1 MVYTSKKVDR
11 DFGNWLVMIIVC
23 FKFLQ
28 VIPSLPG
35 PHSSIIRGIGEV
47 STPDKLAKTP
57 MITQYAPQ
65 LPIGPPGPPTLF
77 PHFPPVTPH
86 SGPPV
91 PPEMAGHLHKQEHDE
106 QQQHQQQQLA
116 LWQQQQQHQHQQW
129 IKMAEQQQQQ
139 LHQLIMPPGSAHH
152 PAPFPMPVVTSHGHA
167 PHSAEPVAFT
177 FAPEE
182 VAAAMRPGGGVAA
195 RVGIEH
201 LAAAGL
207 IPPSQQ
213 IIQSATP
220 IPFPLDSY
228 QLAMSG
234 RLQEEQAAAAT
245 AAAVGAAGLIPLIQA
260 NVPISIEQQQ
270 LILAQQQQVL
280 AQVAALNNTSL
291 PELTEFLRQ
300 TEAIA
305 MQIQK
310 EPALLQDPN
319 LQLMLKRR
327 EVLMQQIQ
335 SMSMQLE
342 QLQRMQQEAFLQHH
356 HHQQH
361 QAELLQK
368 QQQQQQFILTRP
380 PLPEEVHPRNRPG
393 VIVGHK

>member
-1 MVYTSKKVDR
+1 
-11 DFGNWLVMIIVC
+11 MI
-23 FKFLQ
+23 
-28 VIPSLPG
+28 PNLPG
-35 PHSSIIRGIGEV
+35 PSSIIRGIGEV
-47 STPDKLAKTP
+47 PSSEKLAKTP

-65 LPIGPPGPPTLF
+65 LPIGPSGPPSLF

-91 PPEMAGHLHKQEHDE
+91 PPEIAGHLHKQEHDE
-106 QQQHQQQQLA
+106 QQQQHLA
-116 LWQQQQQHQHQQW
+116 LWQQHHQQQQWLKQLAEQQQQQH
-129 IKMAEQQQQQ
+129 QQQ

-167 PHSAEPVAFT
+167 SHSAEPVAFT
-177 FAPEE
+177 FNPEE
-182 VAAAMRPGGGVAA
+182 VAAAMRSGGGVAT
-195 RVGIEH
+195 RVGLPGSIEH

-207 IPPSQQ
+207 IPPGQQ
-213 IIQSATP
+213 IIQSTP

-234 RLQEEQAAAAT
+234 RMQEEQAAAAV
-245 AAAVGAAGLIPLIQA
+245 AAGGAGLIPLIQA
-260 NVPISIEQQQ
+260 GVPISIEQQQ
-270 LILAQQQQVL
+270 LILAQQQQQVL
-280 AQVAALNNTSL
+280 AQVAALNNINL
-291 PELTEFLRQ
+291 PELAEFLRQ
-300 TEAIA
+300 SEAIT

-335 SMSMQLE
+335 SVGIQLE
-342 QLQRMQQEAFLQHH
+342 QFQRMQQEVILQH

-368 QQQQQQFILTRP
+368 QQQQQQQFILTRP
-380 PLPEEVHPRNRPG
+380 PLPEEVHSRNRPG

>member
-1 MVYTSKKVDR
+1 
-11 DFGNWLVMIIVC
+11 
-23 FKFLQ
+23 
-28 VIPSLPG
+28 
-35 PHSSIIRGIGEV
+35 
-47 STPDKLAKTP
+47 

-65 LPIGPPGPPTLF
+65 LPIGPPGPPGIF

-91 PPEMAGHLHKQEHDE
+91 PPEIASHLHKQEHDE
-106 QQQHQQQQLA
+106 QQQQQQQLA
-116 LWQQQQQHQHQQW
+116 LWQQHHQQQQW
-129 IKMAEQQQQQ
+129 IKQMAEQQQQ
-139 LHQLIMPPGSAHH
+139 LHQLVMPPGSAHH

-182 VAAAMRPGGGVAA
+182 VAAAMRPGGGVAT

-220 IPFPLDSY
+220 IPFALDSY

-291 PELTEFLRQ
+291 HELTEFLRQ
-300 TEAIA
+300 SEAIA

-335 SMSMQLE
+335 TVGMQLE
-342 QLQRMQQEAFLQHH
+342 QFQRMQQEAILQH

-368 QQQQQQFILTRP
+368 QQQQQFILTRP
-380 PLPEEVHPRNRPG
+380 PLPEEVHARNRPG

>member
-1 MVYTSKKVDR
+1 M
-11 DFGNWLVMIIVC
+11 LQLIL
-23 FKFLQ
+23 LQ
-28 VIPSLPG
+28 VIPNLPG
-35 PHSSIIRGIGEV
+35 PSNIIRGIGEV
-47 STPDKLAKTP
+47 PSSEKLAKTP

-65 LPIGPPGPPTLF
+65 LPIGPPGPPSFF

-91 PPEMAGHLHKQEHDE
+91 PPEIAGHLHKQEHDE
-106 QQQHQQQQLA
+106 QQQQHMALWQQHHQQQQWLKQLA
-116 LWQQQQQHQHQQW
+116 EQQQQH
-129 IKMAEQQQQQ
+129 QQQ

-177 FAPEE
+177 FNPEE
-182 VAAAMRPGGGVAA
+182 VAAAMRPGGGVAT
-195 RVGIEH
+195 RVGLQPGSIEH

-207 IPPSQQ
+207 IPSGQQ
-213 IIQSATP
+213 IIQSTP

-234 RLQEEQAAAAT
+234 RIQEEQAAAAV
-245 AAAVGAAGLIPLIQA
+245 AAGGAGLIPLIQA
-260 NVPISIEQQQ
+260 GVPISIEQQQ
-270 LILAQQQQVL
+270 LILAQQQQQVL
-280 AQVAALNNTSL
+280 AQVAALNNISL
-291 PELTEFLRQ
+291 PDLAEFLRQ
-300 TEAIA
+300 SEAIA
-305 MQIQK
+305 MQVQK
-310 EPALLQDPN
+310 EPTLLQDPN

-335 SMSMQLE
+335 SVSIQLE
-342 QLQRMQQEAFLQHH
+342 QFQRMQQEVILQH

-361 QAELLQK
+361 QELLQK
-368 QQQQQQFILTRP
+368 QQQQQFILTRP
-380 PLPEEVHPRNRPG
+380 PLPEEVHSRNRPG

>member
-1 MVYTSKKVDR
+1 
-11 DFGNWLVMIIVC
+11 
-23 FKFLQ
+23 
-28 VIPSLPG
+28 
-35 PHSSIIRGIGEV
+35 
-47 STPDKLAKTP
+47 

-65 LPIGPPGPPTLF
+65 LPIGPPGPPALF

-91 PPEMAGHLHKQEHDE
+91 PPEIAGHLHKQEHDE
-106 QQQHQQQQLA
+106 QQQ
-116 LWQQQQQHQHQQW
+116 QQQQQHLAIWQQHHQQQQW
-129 IKMAEQQQQQ
+129 LKQLAEQQQHQQ

-177 FAPEE
+177 FNPEE
-182 VAAAMRPGGGVAA
+182 VAAAMRSGGGVAT
-195 RVGIEH
+195 RVGLPGSIEH

-207 IPPSQQ
+207 IPPGQQ
-213 IIQSATP
+213 IIQSTP

-245 AAAVGAAGLIPLIQA
+245 GAAAAAVAAGGGAGLIPLIQA
-260 NVPISIEQQQ
+260 GVPISIEQQQ

-280 AQVAALNNTSL
+280 AQVAALNNTNL
-291 PELTEFLRQ
+291 PELFEFLRQ

-310 EPALLQDPN
+310 EPAILQDPN
-319 LQLMLKRR
+319 VQLMLKRR

-335 SMSMQLE
+335 SVGMQME
-342 QLQRMQQEAFLQHH
+342 QFQRMHQEVILQHH

-368 QQQQQQFILTRP
+368 QQQQQQQFILTRP
-380 PLPEEVHPRNRPG
+380 PLPEEVHSRNRPG